1 MERINGTG
9 VALVTPFNA
18 DLSVDYVGLEKLL
31 NHQIEGEIA
40 YLVLMGTTGE
50 STMLSKTEKQEVITF
65 CKKINAGR
73 LPIVLGIGGNN
84 TLALVDEI
92 KATDFTGVDAVLS
105 VSPCYNKP
113 TQEGIYQ
120 HYKMIAEACPL
131 PIILYNVPG
140 RTGSNMAS
148 KTTLR
153 LANDFKN
160 IIAIK
165 EASGDMDQIMKIIK
179 NKPDDFV
186 VLSGDDELTLPMIYL
201 GAEGVISV
209 IGQSHPKEYSTM
221 VAEARKGKIVNANAL
236 HYNIYD
242 YYGPL
247 YVEGNPAGIKA
258 CLELL
263 DICKAIVR
271 PPLVEV
277 SSIIKNQLQVLL
289 KFDFFLFSQVP
300 FTDRNIHIHI
310 KRK

>member
-1 MERINGTG
+1 MEKIKGTG

-31 NHQIEGEIA
+31 NHQIEWKID

-50 STMLSKTEKQEVITF
+50 SAVLSKTEKQEVITF

-92 KATDFTGVDAVLS
+92 KATDFTGVDGVLS

-113 TQEGIYQ
+113 IQNGIYQ

-140 RTGSNMAS
+140 RTASNMADE
-148 KTTLR
+148 TTLR
-153 LANDFKN
+153 LANNFEN

-179 NKPDDFV
+179 NKPTDFV
-186 VLSGDDELTLPMIYL
+186 VFSGDDGLTLPMIYM

-221 VAEARKGKIVNANAL
+221 VAEARKGNIANANAL
-236 HYNIYD
+236 HYSIYD

-247 YVEGNPAGIKA
+247 YAEGNPAGIKA

-263 DICKAIVR
+263 GICKAVVR

-277 SSIIKNQLQVLL
+277 SPTIKTQLKV
-289 KFDFFLFSQVP
+289 FLNS
-300 FTDRNIHIHI
+300 
-310 KRK
+310 

>member
-1 MERINGTG
+1 MEKIKGTG
-9 VALVTPFNA
+9 VALVTPFNT
-18 DLSVDYVGLEKLL
+18 DLSIDYVGLEKLL
-31 NHQIEGEIA
+31 NHQIEGGID

-50 STMLSKTEKQEVITF
+50 SAVLSKTEKQEVITF
-65 CKKINAGR
+65 CKKINTGR
-73 LPIVLGIGGNN
+73 LPIILGIGGNN

-92 KATDFTGVDAVLS
+92 KATDFTGIDAVLS

-140 RTGSNMAS
+140 RTASNMS
-148 KTTLR
+148 CGTTLR
-153 LANDFKN
+153 LANDFEN
-160 IIAIK
+160 IVAVK

-179 NKPDDFV
+179 DKPADFV
-186 VLSGDDELTLPMIYL
+186 VLSGDDGLTLPMVYM

-209 IGQSHPKEYSTM
+209 IGQSHPKEYSGM
-221 VAEARKGKIVNANAL
+221 VAEARKGNIANANAL
-236 HYNIYD
+236 HYSIYD

-247 YVEGNPAGIKA
+247 YAEGNPAGVKA

-263 DICKAIVR
+263 GICKAVVR

-277 SSIIKNQLQVLL
+277 SSAIRKQLKVLL
-289 KFDFFLFSQVP
+289 K
-300 FTDRNIHIHI
+300 
-310 KRK
+310 

>member
-1 MERINGTG
+1 MERIKGTG

-50 STMLSKTEKQEVITF
+50 STMLSKTEKQEVIAF

-120 HYKMIAEACPL
+120 HYKMITEACPL

-186 VLSGDDELTLPMIYL
+186 VLSGDDGLTLPMIYL

-236 HYNIYD
+236 HYSIYD

-263 DICKAIVR
+263 GICKAAVR
-271 PPLVEV
+271 PPLVEA
-277 SSIIKNQLQVLL
+277 SSTIKTQLKALL
-289 KFDFFLFSQVP
+289 NS
-300 FTDRNIHIHI
+300 
-310 KRK
+310 

>member
-1 MERINGTG
+1 MGEIKGTG
-9 VALVTPFNA
+9 VALVTPFNT
-18 DLSVDYVGLEKLL
+18 DLTVDYVGLERLL
-31 NHQIEGEIA
+31 SHQIKGGID

-50 STMLSKTEKQEVITF
+50 STVLSKIEKQEVITF

-73 LPIVLGIGGNN
+73 LPIILGLGGNN

-92 KATDFTGVDAVLS
+92 KATDFTGIDAVLS

-120 HYKMIAEACPL
+120 HYKMIAEVCPL
-131 PIILYNVPG
+131 QIILYNVPG
-140 RTGSNMAS
+140 RTASNMSAE
-148 KTTLR
+148 TTLC
-153 LANDFKN
+153 LANDFEN

-179 NKPDDFV
+179 NKPTDFV
-186 VLSGDDELTLPMIYL
+186 VLSGDDGLTLPMIYM

-221 VAEARKGKIVNANAL
+221 VAEARKGNIANANAL
-236 HYNIYD
+236 HYSIYD

-247 YVEGNPAGIKA
+247 YAEGNPAGVKA

-263 DICKAIVR
+263 GICKAVVR
-271 PPLVEV
+271 PPLVKV
-277 SSIIKNQLQVLL
+277 SSVIKNQLKVLL
-289 KFDFFLFSQVP
+289 K
-300 FTDRNIHIHI
+300 
-310 KRK
+310 